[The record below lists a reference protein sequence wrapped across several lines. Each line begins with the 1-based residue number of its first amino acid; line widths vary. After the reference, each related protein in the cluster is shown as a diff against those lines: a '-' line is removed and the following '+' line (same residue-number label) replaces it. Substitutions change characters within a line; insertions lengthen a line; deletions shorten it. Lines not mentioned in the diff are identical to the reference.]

1 MGRDGSLIAYTVIF
15 TYPLKLKDGRLM
27 YLPAGH
33 VVLDLETH
41 PITKDNNTPPIV
53 VAGFAKAST
62 YVGVHTIRLDG
73 SKDRVEDAS
82 LINLALGL
90 AFILERSSK
99 TCIWA
104 YNKGF
109 EKSYLEKY
117 SSVLSLK
124 HEDYDI
130 EEIGPM
136 TEDGK
141 VYKSLN
147 LYAWEKAREKRER
160 GETGILDLLPFNET
174 GGEIIERMRINEKK
188 NVEEMMHFAKL
199 PIPLEEIEDALGRV
213 LNKIRRKSLL
223 DYLPLEG
230 ETIGYLAKAVSQAM
244 QAIHNEEPA
253 PNFVHDAAC
262 LGTIP
267 IFLKN
272 IRDVFLET
280 YLVLDEKSPASHYN
294 NDNSPLELNLS
305 QILTSRP
312 SNLLLILGLRIPKD
326 GLKRLIDSLEDYIFQ
341 VHVKRLGEDDDTKQ
355 VYDELLNYSKTKG
368 WI

>member
-1 MGRDGSLIAYTVIF
+1 MVARVAIF
-15 TYPLKLKDGRLM
+15 TYPLKLKDGRLIS
-27 YLPAGH
+27 LPAGN

-41 PITKDNNTPPIV
+41 PIKNDTPPIV
-53 VAGFAKAST
+53 VTGIAKRST
-62 YVGVHTIRLDG
+62 YIGIHTFWLYG
-73 SKDRVEDAS
+73 SDNRVEDAS

-104 YNKGF
+104 YSKGF

-124 HEDYDI
+124 HEDYDV
-130 EEIGPM
+130 EEIGPT

-147 LYAWEKAREKRER
+147 LYAWEKIREKREE

-174 GGEIIERMRINEKK
+174 GGKIIGMMRINKKK
-188 NVEEMMHFAKL
+188 NVEEMMHFADL

-213 LNKIRRKSLL
+213 LDELRRKSLL

-230 ETIGYLAKAVSQAM
+230 KVIGYLAEAVSQAIDE
-244 QAIHNEEPA
+244 IHNEEPA
-253 PNFVHDAAC
+253 PNFVHDVAC

-272 IRDVFLET
+272 IKDVILET
-280 YLVLDEKSPASHYN
+280 YLVLDEKRPTNRYN
-294 NDNSPLELNLS
+294 DTNSLLELSLPN
-305 QILTSRP
+305 ILTSRP
-312 SNLLLILGLRIPKD
+312 NNLLLILKLVIPKD
-326 GLKRLIDSLEDYIFQ
+326 GLSQLIHNFENYIYRANVKQLGKDPNTKFVFNEFPKYFTFLEDQRIRRKP
-341 VHVKRLGEDDDTKQ
+341 HE
-355 VYDELLNYSKTKG
+355 
-368 WI
+368 